1 MARPRKQLSK
11 RQLEVQLGQLQTL
24 PDPQLKLEQYPVSP
38 EVASELL
45 FMAGFE
51 HNDLQD
57 KVVDLGTGTGRL
69 AIGASLM
76 GAKHVLGVDI
86 DPRAISVAAG
96 NARKAG
102 ANVDWLV
109 GGLDAVR
116 GLFDTVV
123 MNPPYG
129 TRVLHGDTM
138 FLGRALELAPIVYS
152 IHKAAARP
160 FLLRLAKRKGWRVDI
175 VRSMRMKIPHLFE
188 FHTKKWKAVIV
199 DLYRVSS

>member
-1 MARPRKQLSK
+1 MARPRRQLSK
-11 RQLEVQLGQLQTL
+11 RQLEVQLGKLQTL
-24 PDPQLKLEQYPVSP
+24 QNPQLKLEQYPVSP

-51 HNDLQD
+51 HNNLQGQ
-57 KVVDLGTGTGRL
+57 VIDLGTGTGRL

-86 DPRAISVAAG
+86 DRRAISVAER
-96 NARKAG
+96 NAWKARTK
-102 ANVDWLV
+102 VDWLV
-109 GGLDAVR
+109 GNLDAVR

-129 TRVLHGDTM
+129 TRVRHGDTV
-138 FLGRALELAPIVYS
+138 FLGRALELAPVVYS
-152 IHKAAARP
+152 IHKTSARP
-160 FLLRLAKRKGWRVDI
+160 FLLRLAKRKGWRVDA
-175 VRSMRMKIPHLFE
+175 VRSMSMKIPHLFE
-188 FHTKKWKAVIV
+188 FHRKKWKVIIV

>member
-1 MARPRKQLSK
+1 MARTRRQLSK

-57 KVVDLGTGTGRL
+57 RIVDLGTGTGHL

-76 GAKHVLGVDI
+76 GANHVLGVDI
-86 DPRAISVAAG
+86 DPRAISVAAR
-96 NARKAG
+96 NARKATT
-102 ANVDWLV
+102 NVDWLV
-109 GGLDAVR
+109 SSIDAVR
-116 GLFDTVV
+116 GPFDTAV

-129 TRVLHGDTM
+129 TRVPHGDTM
-138 FLGRALELAPIVYS
+138 FLGRALELAPVVYS

-160 FLLRLAKRKGWRVDI
+160 FLLRLAKKKGWRVDT

-188 FHTKKWKAVIV
+188 FHTKKWKAVTV